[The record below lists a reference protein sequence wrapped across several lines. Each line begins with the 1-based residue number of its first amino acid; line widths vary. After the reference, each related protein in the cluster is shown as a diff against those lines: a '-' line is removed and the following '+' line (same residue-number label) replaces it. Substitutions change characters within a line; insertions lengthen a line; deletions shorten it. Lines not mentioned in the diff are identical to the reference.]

1 MVILLIDEG
10 GINRYKLPTGHTK
23 QIMMRIV
30 DKYVFRN
37 VLVATVF
44 ITLVLAVLILLTQS
58 LRFLELVISSGA
70 SGLSFWVLTILTLP
84 KFLEAIMPLGLMAA
98 VLFVYNR
105 LTMDSELVVLRA
117 LGFSPL
123 RLARP
128 ALTLSVMLAAVLFL
142 VMGWL
147 APVTNASLQQLR
159 VEIKAEMST
168 LLFREGIF
176 NQAGKGLMVYVRD
189 RTRKGELE
197 GLLIYDARDSAP
209 SPATIIAN
217 RGVVVSTDEGQQ
229 VLVYDGSRQDFDKK
243 QQVLKRLDFSQY
255 TIDLPEPGPARV
267 RWAEP
272 EERTINQLLAPD
284 LTNERDRGHRKDFVL
299 ELNKR
304 LLTPFLVMTF
314 TVISLC
320 ALLLGPLDRR
330 GQSKRIIGAVGVVI
344 TIQALYL
351 SFYNLSK
358 VADIG
363 LLFMYLIVFG
373 PLIAGFFLLLRDS
386 QVGGDIADDQ
396 KRVTLGQRST

>member
-1 MVILLIDEG
+1 
-10 GINRYKLPTGHTK
+10 
-23 QIMMRIV
+23 MMRIV
-30 DKYVFRN
+30 DRYVFRN
-37 VLVATVF
+37 VLIATVF

-58 LRFLELVISSGA
+58 LRFLELVINSGA
-70 SGLSFWVLTILTLP
+70 SGLSFWILTILTLP
-84 KFLEAIMPLGLMAA
+84 KFLEVIMPLGLMAA

-128 ALTLSVMLAAVLFL
+128 ALVLGSVLAITLFF

-147 APVTNASLQQLR
+147 APITNAALQKMR

-168 LLFREGIF
+168 LLFREGVF

-197 GLLIYDARDSAP
+197 GLLIYDARDP
-209 SPATIIAN
+209 KQSPATIIAN

-229 VLVYDGSRQDFDKK
+229 VLVYDGSRQDFDKR

-255 TIDLPEPGPARV
+255 TIDLPEPGPARI

-272 EERTINQLLAPD
+272 DERTINQLLAPD
-284 LTNERDRGHRKDFVL
+284 LTDDTDRLHRKDFVL

-304 LLTPFLVMTF
+304 FLTPFLVLTF
-314 TVISLC
+314 TIISLC

-330 GQSKRIIGAVGVVI
+330 GQSKRIIGAVGVVV

-351 SFYNLSK
+351 SSYNLAK

-363 LLFMYLIVFG
+363 LPIMYLIVFG
-373 PLIAGFFLLLRDS
+373 PLIAGFFLLLRESHAGEEVPDN
-386 QVGGDIADDQ
+386 QNRI
-396 KRVTLGQRST
+396 TLGGRTK